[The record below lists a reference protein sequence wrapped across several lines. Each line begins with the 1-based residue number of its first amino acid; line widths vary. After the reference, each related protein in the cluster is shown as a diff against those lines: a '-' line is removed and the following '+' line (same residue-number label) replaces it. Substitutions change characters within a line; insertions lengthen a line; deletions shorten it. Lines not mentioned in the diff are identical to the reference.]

1 MAENIKE
8 EVFIKEELVPSFSLE
23 ETSTWDVQKEDVK
36 MENTDNKG
44 RYLSP
49 NVYHLFKL

>member
-8 EVFIKEELVPSFSLE
+8 EVFIKKELVPYFSLE
-23 ETSTWDVQKEDVK
+23 ETSTWDVK
-36 MENTDNKG
+36 MENTDIKG

-49 NVYHLFKL
+49 KVYHLFKI